1 MAQSQRASMREGPLA
16 DLFRSTLG
24 DEGARPVEPAAAEPD
39 EPAAAEPVEPAAAE
53 PAEPATPQ
61 EEVREPPGELEPP
74 SELAPDASSR
84 EAIEADL
91 RSAEVRLE
99 RARDDDDELART
111 LEALEADLLS
121 AKQWTDRAW
130 DRALVLLT
138 EYEARASEAERN
150 AARAEELARRRG
162 EQTVWERRLRVLLDR
177 IGHYERRAAAKP
189 SAQRYVGS

>member
-1 MAQSQRASMREGPLA
+1 MRDGPLA

-24 DEGARPVEPAAAEPD
+24 DDGERPVEPAAAEPI
-39 EPAAAEPVEPAAAE
+39 EPAAAERVVR
-53 PAEPATPQ
+53 ATPQ
-61 EEVREPPGELEPP
+61 EESREPP
-74 SELAPDASSR
+74 SELELSAASR
-84 EAIEADL
+84 EAIEGDL
-91 RSAEVRLE
+91 RSAEARLE
-99 RARDDDDELART
+99 RARDGDGELART
-111 LEALEADLLS
+111 LEALESELVT

-162 EQTVWERRLRVLLDR
+162 EQKVWERRLRVLLDR

-189 SAQRYVGS
+189 SAGRYVGS

>member
-1 MAQSQRASMREGPLA
+1 MAQSKRASRREGPLA
-16 DLFRSTLG
+16 DLFRSTWG
-24 DEGARPVEPAAAEPD
+24 EEGARPVEPAAAEPD
-39 EPAAAEPVEPAAAE
+39 EPAVAEPAEPAAAE
-53 PAEPATPQ
+53 PVERATPQ
-61 EEVREPPGELEPP
+61 EEVREPP
-74 SELAPDASSR
+74 SELAPGAASR

-91 RSAEVRLE
+91 RSAEARLE